1 MGFGVFDALSVA
13 APLVGGILGRQAAG
27 NAADAQ
33 VAASN
38 AAIAE
43 QRRQF
48 DLTRGDLAPFREQGV
63 NALNQFAAETLGPLQ
78 ETPAF
83 QFVRGEGLRAID
95 QLAGARGKAFSG
107 ENIKGAQNFATGL
120 ASQEI
125 NNQLNRMAS
134 LAGIGQTS
142 TAQGGVIGQNSANAI
157 SQILGEQGAQRASG
171 FVGQNNA
178 VTDSINNALLFGA
191 LRGL

>member
-1 MGFGVFDALSVA
+1 MPSFFDIASVA
-13 APLVGGILGRQAAG
+13 APLVGGLLGRQAAG
-27 NAADAQ
+27 RAADAQ
-33 VAASN
+33 TAASG
-38 AAIAE
+38 AAIGE

-48 DLTRGDLAPFREQGV
+48 DLIRSDLAPFREQGV
-63 NALNQFAAETLGPLQ
+63 NALNQFAASVLGPLE

-83 QFVRGEGLRAID
+83 QFTRDQGLKAID

-107 ENIKGAQNFATGL
+107 ENIRGAKQFASGL

-125 NNQLNRMAS
+125 NNQLNRLAG

-142 TAQGGVIGQNSANAI
+142 TAQGGAFGAGSANAI
-157 SQILGEQGAQRASG
+157 SQLLGEQGAARASG
-171 FVGQNNA
+171 FVGQQNA
-178 VTDSINNALLFGA
+178 ISDSINNALLFGA